1 MVRQESRT
9 KSWKGQKKAENQMVG
24 LALSYDEER
33 DRKNQLDLH
42 TARPAQAK
50 ERKRSWD
57 HDEDRA

>member
-9 KSWKGQKKAENQMVG
+9 KRWESQKKAENQMVG
-24 LALSYDEER
+24 LALSYSYDEER

-50 ERKRSWD
+50 ETVKILGS
-57 HDEDRA
+57 